1 MNFPRAADIG
11 FTCLTIVLVGLAAT
25 SYLKPVAGESRQEVF
40 PAGSELPMAYPQPT
54 GVGQVLLAFKSDCG
68 LCLKSVPFYTK
79 LAAYCQRVGVDFR
92 VLALESPHVVR
103 AVFGPEETREL
114 DVVQVSDFDFLGTPA
129 IVVTNAESR
138 VVSSWLGWLSPGLEQ
153 KVIDAIEELAR

>member
-54 GVGQVLLAFKSDCG
+54 GVGQVLLAFKSCPDTTVPAVWFPA
-68 LCLKSVPFYTK
+68 LPQKSVDLLYPD
-79 LAAYCQRVGVDFR
+79 L
-92 VLALESPHVVR
+92 
-103 AVFGPEETREL
+103 
-114 DVVQVSDFDFLGTPA
+114 PA
-129 IVVTNAESR
+129 TN
-138 VVSSWLGWLSPGLEQ
+138 
-153 KVIDAIEELAR
+153 